1 MTSKHTLHNKLS
13 IAGLL
18 FAMSAVYEDIGTS
31 PLYVMKAIVIRW
43 TGQYQ
48 S

>member
-18 FAMSAVYEDIGTS
+18 IAMGVVYGNIGTS
-31 PLYVMKAIVIRW
+31 PLYVMKVIV
-43 TGQYQ
+43 TGMVD
-48 S
+48 